1 LTNLAWSSLQREVA
15 IVLVV
20 RDCSRTF
27 PSRGTTHSSGEQLYR
42 MAADAD
48 VFCAIP
54 HRMGHS
60 ILCDVRLATSVYW
73 LAVTT
78 SRVTFE
84 LAQAGGISSRTGRL
98 GSNNHRQTGIRF
110 SFLSL
115 HALLFSLCLLVRR
128 LGGRLR
134 PARDQAE
141 ENARHSAYV
150 LRFVSIC
157 QKMVA
162 SFRMTATRA
171 MLEPRRRLMRLNHS
185 RMRTSLLNAW

>member
-1 LTNLAWSSLQREVA
+1 MLFTDLAWSSLQREVA

-27 PSRGTTHSSGEQLYR
+27 PSRGTTHFSDEQLYR
-42 MAADAD
+42 TAADAD
-48 VFCAIP
+48 VSCAIP

-60 ILCDVRLATSVYW
+60 ILSNVRLATSVSW

-98 GSNNHRQTGIRF
+98 GSNNHRQMGIRF

-115 HALLFSLCLLVRR
+115 HSLLFLFPEQALFTRFRPDWRFAGGPVLPRPLDARR
-128 LGGRLR
+128 G
-134 PARDQAE
+134 
-141 ENARHSAYV
+141 
-150 LRFVSIC
+150 F
-157 QKMVA
+157 
-162 SFRMTATRA
+162 FRI
-171 MLEPRRRLMRLNHS
+171 
-185 RMRTSLLNAW
+185 